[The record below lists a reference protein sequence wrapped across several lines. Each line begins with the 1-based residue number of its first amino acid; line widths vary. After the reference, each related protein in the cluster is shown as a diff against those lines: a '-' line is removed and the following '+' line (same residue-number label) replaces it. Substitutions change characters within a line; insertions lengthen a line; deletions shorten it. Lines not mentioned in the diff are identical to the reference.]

1 MKKMKRLT
9 CLVSAAVLAM
19 SLAGCGGGST
29 PTTAAATEA
38 AKADTTAAATEA
50 AKADTTAAPAADKNA
65 KLTSVT
71 ICGTNGIG
79 DTQSMAHEE
88 FAKRLN
94 ALGGWDAKAMVSS
107 EMGSTDDVLEQ
118 GMNGAGVIVASDPAR
133 IASYVPEVGILMMP
147 YLFDDYAQLDK
158 LMETDLYKGWYD
170 QLKEKGVVLLTN
182 NCLTGWRNWV
192 SNKEINKPEDLKGLK
207 IRTMG
212 SPIAL
217 NSVNAMGAIATPMNQ
232 NEAYNAISTK
242 VIDGG
247 EWQIPTI
254 YSSKF
259 YEVCKNISLSHHF
272 LLTGSIVCGT
282 KWFDGLS
289 EEQQKQ
295 LLDTAVEVYKD
306 NQTIVKEYEDK
317 YLAEM
322 EAAGVT
328 VTTPDREAFKAA
340 TEHLYADPDTTGG
353 ADFETLRTE
362 LYKQLGIN

>member
-1 MKKMKRLT
+1 MKKLKRITSVAVALT
-9 CLVSAAVLAM
+9 MTAVM
-19 SLAGCGGGST
+19 FTGCGSSESGGT
-29 PTTAAATEA
+29 KAAEAGAATAAGGAETKAA
-38 AKADTTAAATEA
+38 AKSDKATS
-50 AKADTTAAPAADKNA
+50 
-65 KLTSVT
+65 LT
-71 ICGTNGIG
+71 ICGTNGVG

-118 GMNGAGVIVASDPAR
+118 GLNGAGVTAASDPAR
-133 IASYVPEVGILMMP
+133 IASYVPEIGILMMP
-147 YLFDDYAQLDK
+147 YLLDDYAQLDK
-158 LMETDLYKGWYD
+158 LMDTELYKGWYD
-170 QLKEKGVVLLTN
+170 QLKEQGIVLLTN

-192 SNKEINKPEDLKGLK
+192 TNKEINKPEDLKGLK

-232 NEAYNAISTK
+232 SEAYNAISTK

-247 EWQIPTI
+247 EWQVPTI

-282 KWFDGLS
+282 SWYDTLS
-289 EEQQKQ
+289 EEQQTQ
-295 LLDTAVEVYKD
+295 LSTTAVETYKD
-306 NQTIVKEYEDK
+306 NQAIVIEYEEK
-317 YLAEM
+317 YLKEM
-322 EAAGVT
+322 EAAGVKI
-328 VTTPDREAFKAA
+328 TTPDREAFKAA
-340 TEHLYADPDTTGG
+340 SEKLYSDPATTGG
-353 ADFETLRTE
+353 PDFEALRAE
-362 LYKQLGIN
+362 LYKQLGIS

>member
-1 MKKMKRLT
+1 MKRMKKLT
-9 CLVSAAVLAM
+9 CFVGAAALVI
-19 SLAGCGGGST
+19 SLAGCGGNST
-29 PTTAAATEA
+29 PATTAAPAGDTAKTES
-38 AKADTTAAATEA
+38 TAAP
-50 AKADTTAAPAADKNA
+50 ADTTAAPAADKNT

-71 ICGTNGIG
+71 ICGTNGVG

-133 IASYVPEVGILMMP
+133 IASYVPEIGILMMP
-147 YLFDDYAQLDK
+147 YLFDDYSQLDK

-170 QLKEKGVVLLTN
+170 ELKSQGVVLLTN

-192 SNKEINKPEDLKGLK
+192 TNKEINKPEDLKGLK

-247 EWQIPTI
+247 EWQLPTI

-306 NQTIVKEYEDK
+306 NQTVVMEYEEK
-317 YLAEM
+317 YLKEM
-322 EAAGVT
+322 EAAGVKVT
-328 VTTPDREAFKAA
+328 VPDREAFKAA
-340 TEHLYADPDTTGG
+340 TEHLYADPETTGG

-362 LYKQLGIN
+362 LYEQLGIN